1 MKEYLDKEKLMAYL
15 ETRAEIAECVVNE
28 DDISEET
35 KTVDNAVR
43 LDRKRLV
50 DIIGGM
56 DTENPYEKILHKI
69 DYEINYFKEWL
80 PYEISQYAKGRVD
93 ALENLKDFIEH
104 IDEREDPCDE

>member
-50 DIIGGM
+50 DIIGEM
-56 DTENPYEKILHKI
+56 YTENPYEKILHELREVNKNLSKI
-69 DYEINYFKEWL
+69 LKMYSYFRKLQPE
-80 PYEISQYAKGRVD
+80 ENKGEQNND
-93 ALENLKDFIEH
+93 
-104 IDEREDPCDE
+104 